1 MRIAQFQF
9 FLNLVLSRKLMGRVC
24 RFLWELKGGQQAF
37 GTLALNKVII
47 QFSNESNHVIRENER
62 IAQFCFIYP
71 DVVRYLIY
79 IPRIPIHFFRLI
91 QCIA

>member
-1 MRIAQFQF
+1 MVQSRTLARIAQFQF
-9 FLNLVLSRKLMGRVC
+9 FLNLVLSGKLMGRVC

-62 IAQFCFIYP
+62 IAQFSSEGCSIFDLCF
-71 DVVRYLIY
+71 
-79 IPRIPIHFFRLI
+79 
-91 QCIA
+91 